1 MESFR
6 AKVFGVAIAVV
17 ILMGLFPPW
26 SVTGGVG
33 SNYPGVVFNV
43 GYHSIFTAPLM
54 GEISLGRLM
63 VQWAIVAVTAGAI
76 IYFRSSVQVFAS
88 VSRNCMGRGVSRA
101 SEIWRKRQPR

>member
-33 SNYPGVVFNV
+33 SNYPGVVFSM

-54 GEISLGRLM
+54 GEISLGRLI
-63 VQWAIVAVTAGAI
+63 VQWVIVAATAVAT
-76 IYFRSSVQVFAS
+76 IYFQSSVRLFAS
-88 VSRNCMGRGVSRA
+88 VASNCMVRGVSRA
-101 SEIWRKRQPR
+101 TEIWRKRQL